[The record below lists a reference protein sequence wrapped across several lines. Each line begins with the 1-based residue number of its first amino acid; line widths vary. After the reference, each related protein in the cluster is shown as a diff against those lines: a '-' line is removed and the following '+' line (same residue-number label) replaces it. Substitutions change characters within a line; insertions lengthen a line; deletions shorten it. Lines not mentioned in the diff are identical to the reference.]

1 VVTPPVVAGV
11 IVAAVSVIVHVAM
24 IAAHPVWSVLVVA
37 FDVVVIYAL
46 LVHGGEMMTANPRQE
61 EQT

>member
-1 VVTPPVVAGV
+1 
-11 IVAAVSVIVHVAM
+11 
-24 IAAHPVWSVLVVA
+24 VWSVLVVA